1 MEKLIQDLRESTT
14 YPITFVALLW
24 IQLLMQYVF
33 DMQFG
38 SYGILP
44 RHTDSLVGI
53 ITAPMVHAD
62 YAHLLSNSIPLLVF
76 GVAILY
82 FYRNVALQSLLLIY
96 VFTGLTVWAFAR
108 SGSYHIGA
116 SGLVYGMWAFIL
128 GMGIFQR
135 NIKSIALALLM
146 ISFYGGGMV
155 AGMLPDQP
163 GVSWESHLFG
173 ALVGLLVAYA
183 FRHEIYHREEDIYA
197 QKSAPLPTQEELFLP
212 TDTFDKWRKQNNKE
226 KF

>member
-1 MEKLIQDLRESTT
+1 MEKLVRDLKESIT
-14 YPITFVALLW
+14 YPLTFVGILW
-24 IQLLMQYVF
+24 IQLLMQYI
-33 DMQFG
+33 FG
-38 SYGILP
+38 LHFGAYGILP

-76 GVAILY
+76 GVAIFY

-96 VFTGLTVWAFAR
+96 IFTGLAVWGFAR

-116 SGLVYGMWAFIL
+116 SGVVYGMWAFIL

-163 GVSWESHLFG
+163 GISWESHLFG
-173 ALVGLLVAYA
+173 ALVGTIVAYG
-183 FRHEIYHREEDIYA
+183 FRHEIYHQENDMYA
-197 QKSAPLPTQEELFLP
+197 QKVENLPTQEEYFLP
-212 TDTFDKWRKQNNKE
+212 IDTFDKWRKQEKE